1 VWKHIGVSIERPGHD
16 LRLTAAE
23 YAAAAPDAFGDI
35 EIVDGL
41 VVQNMAQ
48 SEVHDLVVRRLA
60 AAFEN
65 ARPADGPCYRI
76 SSDVA
81 VRFCDATNSAAN
93 QRLNVRYPDI
103 IVRDCEP
110 YDVSTVRD
118 HIQLVAE
125 VTSET
130 TFETDTTAKRA
141 QYAAAGIP
149 GYLVVHFDKDW
160 TEISEIEEYR
170 LDWSGRRYVVRAVH
184 QRALILDD
192 PLRVTAT
199 FEDLQ
204 RP

>member
-1 VWKHIGVSIERPGHD
+1 VWKHEEVSSERPEHGE
-16 LRLTAAE
+16 RLTADE

-35 EIVDGL
+35 EVVDGFI
-41 VVQNMAQ
+41 VRNMAQ

-65 ARPADGPCYRI
+65 ARPADGPCYRV
-76 SSDVA
+76 SSDIA
-81 VRFCDATNSAAN
+81 VRFRDAASSRVD

-103 IVRDCEP
+103 IVRDCDP

-118 HIQLVAE
+118 HIELVVE
-125 VTSET
+125 VTSES
-130 TFETDTTAKRA
+130 TFDTDTTAKRA

-160 TEISEIEEYR
+160 AHISEIEEYR
-170 LDWSGRRYVVRAVH
+170 LDWSGRRYVARAVH
-184 QRALILDD
+184 QRALILDH
-192 PLRVTAT
+192 PFRVTAT
-199 FEDLQ
+199 FEDLE

>member
-1 VWKHIGVSIERPGHD
+1 MGDVSTERPEGEHW
-16 LRLTAAE
+16 LTPDQ
-23 YAAAAPDAFGDI
+23 YATAAPDAFGDV

-41 VVQNMAQ
+41 IVRNMAQ

-60 AAFEN
+60 SAFEN
-65 ARPADGPCYRI
+65 ARPAGGPCYRV

-81 VRFCDATNSAAN
+81 VRFRDAAN
-93 QRLNVRYPDI
+93 SRTDHRLNVRYPDLI
-103 IVRDCEP
+103 IRDCEP
-110 YDVSTVRD
+110 YDVGTVRD
-118 HIQLVAE
+118 HIQLIAE

-160 TEISEIEEYR
+160 ASITEIEEYR
-170 LDWSGRRYVVRAVH
+170 LDWSGRRYVARAVH
-184 QRALILDD
+184 QRALILDH
-192 PLRVTAT
+192 PFPVTTT
-199 FEDLQ
+199 FEELQ

>member
-1 VWKHIGVSIERPGHD
+1 MSIGDPGRE
-16 LRLTAAE
+16 LRLTADAYE
-23 YAAAAPDAFGDI
+23 NASPDAFGDI

-41 VVQNMAQ
+41 IVRNMAQ
-48 SEVHDLVVRRLA
+48 TEVHDLVVRRLA

-65 ARPADGPCYRI
+65 ARQPGGPCYRI

-81 VRFCDATNSAAN
+81 VRFRDAAN
-93 QRLNVRYPDI
+93 SSADQRLNVRYPDI

-110 YDVSTVRD
+110 YDVNTVRD
-118 HIQLVAE
+118 HIQLIVE

-149 GYLVVHFDKDW
+149 GYLVVHFDKNW
-160 TEISEIEEYR
+160 AAISEIEEYR

-184 QRALILDD
+184 HRALILDD
-192 PLRVTAT
+192 PLRVTST